1 MDICMQ
7 GNIHTLGKCKGR
19 ILPYFMPPGI
29 GEREAKHHNIVLQ
42 FGLWVP
48 CLLIQVGIP
57 SRQWP
62 GRGYYF

>member
-1 MDICMQ
+1 MQ

-42 FGLWVP
+42 FGL
-48 CLLIQVGIP
+48 
-57 SRQWP
+57 
-62 GRGYYF
+62 